1 MDLTEHKK
9 DTANFV
15 WSDNFRRTTN
25 IQCPECGALLIC
37 DESRV
42 LTSNPPM
49 HWYYCPDCREFQMNA
64 NSDTN
69 LQAYILKKFGK
80 VSTCASSQ
88 QEDPVDIHDELS
100 KGFARIE
107 NVIREESAKMAEIIR
122 EAVVQ
127 KDYVYKPTAPTIYW
141 PNTYIPEACRSCTN
155 HPSNGG
161 TGICHCTL
169 GLPSVTCNS
178 IDCQGK

>member
-64 NSDTN
+64 SSDTN

-88 QEDPVDIHDELS
+88 PEDPVDIHDEIS

-107 NVIREESAKMAEIIR
+107 RVMREESARISEIIR

-127 KDYVYKPTAPTIYW
+127 KNYEYKHTASFRTAE
-141 PNTYIPEACRSCTN
+141 TYTIPESCRSCMN

-169 GLPSVTCNS
+169 GSPSVTCNS
-178 IDCQGK
+178 IDCPWR

>member
-64 NSDTN
+64 SSDTN

-88 QEDPVDIHDELS
+88 PEDPVDIHDEIS
-100 KGFARIE
+100 KGFDRIE
-107 NVIREESAKMAEIIR
+107 KVMREESARISEIIR
-122 EAVVQ
+122 EAVIRPEPQV
-127 KDYVYKPTAPTIYW
+127 VWT
-141 PNTYIPEACRSCTN
+141 NYIPEACRSCSN
-155 HPSNGG
+155 HPANGG
-161 TGICHCTL
+161 SGNCNCTL
-169 GLPSVTCNS
+169 GSPSVTCSS
-178 IDCQGK
+178 IDCSGR

>member
-1 MDLTEHKK
+1 MDSTEYKK

-25 IQCPECGALLIC
+25 ISCPECGALLIC

-64 NSDTN
+64 TSDAN

-80 VSTCASSQ
+80 VSTCASSKP
-88 QEDPVDIHDELS
+88 EDPVDVYEEMAKRFNH
-100 KGFARIE
+100 IE
-107 NVIREESAKMAEIIR
+107 NELRSMRAELAEIIR
-122 EAVVQ
+122 DAVVQ
-127 KDYVYKPTAPTIYW
+127 PNTYVYKPTASVVW
-141 PNTYIPEACRSCTN
+141 PQPYIPEACRSCMN

-169 GLPSVTCNS
+169 GSPSVTCNS
-178 IDCQGK
+178 IDCPGK

>member
-1 MDLTEHKK
+1 MNYCSIENKLCSIAKK
-9 DTANFV
+9 NGLCPISACIKKNETIHAVYKEGKKV
-15 WSDNFRRTTN
+15 W
-25 IQCPECGALLIC
+25 
-37 DESRV
+37 
-42 LTSNPPM
+42 PP
-49 HWYYCPDCREFQMNA
+49 
-64 NSDTN
+64 
-69 LQAYILKKFGK
+69 
-80 VSTCASSQ
+80 
-88 QEDPVDIHDELS
+88 EDPVDIHDEIS

-127 KDYVYKPTAPTIYW
+127 NTYQYKPTAPTIYW
-141 PNTYIPEACRSCTN
+141 PNNYIPEACRSCMN

-169 GLPSVTCNS
+169 GSPSVTCNS